1 MSRNAKRSVTSHSST
16 NHHHSAQ
23 ILTPVASAETSVE
36 PRKEPTSRRRRVEL
50 GVGAVILAG
59 VLYLPFSPLLSMADP
74 SQANTPAA
82 DAAASVSASLR
93 ASADSSPSQ
102 SVSSPATKLHRPV
115 VASPDYQPV
124 FEDVPEGSAYYDGV
138 RWAVRAKVMDPD
150 SEPLFGA
157 DAVVTRGEL
166 IRIFYRLAGSP
177 SVTRPEHSPYEDV
190 NESDP
195 NYDAYLWARDQQIT
209 SGWKDGK
216 FHPEAPLSNAST
228 VALLHRADGSS
239 KIQLTGTSPFSDVTS
254 LTPFYRQIVWA
265 SRRGVS
271 TVSEGEA
278 FAPTEHTSKARV
290 AMMLYL
296 YFRTL

>member
-1 MSRNAKRSVTSHSST
+1 MSRNAMRSATSNSSP
-16 NHHHSAQ
+16 NHHESAQ
-23 ILTPVASAETSVE
+23 VLSPVDSADASADQ
-36 PRKEPTSRRRRVEL
+36 RKKSTSRRRIEL

-59 VLYLPFSPLLSMADP
+59 VLYLPFSPLLSMADS

-82 DAAASVSASLR
+82 DATVPTSASLY
-93 ASADSSPSQ
+93 ASADGSPSLSLSSPD
-102 SVSSPATKLHRPV
+102 TKLHRPV
-115 VASPDYQPV
+115 IASPDYQPA

-138 RWAVRAKVMDPD
+138 RWAVRAQVMDPD
-150 SEPLFGA
+150 SETLFGA
-157 DAVVTRGEL
+157 DNTVTRGEL

-177 SVTRPEHSPYEDV
+177 SVTRPDHSPYEDV
-190 NESDP
+190 DESDP
-195 NYDAYLWARDQQIT
+195 NYDAYLWAREQQIT
-209 SGWKDGK
+209 SGWNDGK

-254 LTPFYRQIVWA
+254 STPFYRQIVWA

-271 TVSEGEA
+271 TVSEGDA

>member
-1 MSRNAKRSVTSHSST
+1 MSRNAKRSATSNSSP
-16 NHHHSAQ
+16 NHHESAQ
-23 ILTPVASAETSVE
+23 VLSPVDSADASAEQ
-36 PRKEPTSRRRRVEL
+36 RKKSTSRRRIEL

-82 DAAASVSASLR
+82 DATVPTSASLY
-93 ASADSSPSQ
+93 ASADGSPSLSLSSPD
-102 SVSSPATKLHRPV
+102 TKLHRPV
-115 VASPDYQPV
+115 IASPDYQPA

-138 RWAVRAKVMDPD
+138 RWAVRAQVMNPD
-150 SEPLFGA
+150 SEALFGA
-157 DAVVTRGEL
+157 DNTVTRGEL

-177 SVTRPEHSPYEDV
+177 SVTRPDHSPYEDV
-190 NESDP
+190 DESDP
-195 NYDAYLWARDQQIT
+195 NYDAYLWAREQQIT
-209 SGWKDGK
+209 SGWNDGK

-254 LTPFYRQIVWA
+254 STPFYRQIVWA

-271 TVSEGEA
+271 TVSEGDA

>member
-1 MSRNAKRSVTSHSST
+1 MSRNAKRSATSNSST
-16 NHHHSAQ
+16 NHHESAQ
-23 ILTPVASAETSVE
+23 VLSSVDSADASAEQ
-36 PRKEPTSRRRRVEL
+36 RKKSTSRRRIEL

-82 DAAASVSASLR
+82 DATVPTSASLH
-93 ASADSSPSQ
+93 ASADGSPSLSLSSPD
-102 SVSSPATKLHRPV
+102 TKLHRPV
-115 VASPDYQPV
+115 IASPDYQPA

-138 RWAVRAKVMDPD
+138 RWAVRAQVMNPD
-150 SEPLFGA
+150 SETLFGA
-157 DAVVTRGEL
+157 DNTVTRGEL

-177 SVTRPEHSPYEDV
+177 SVTRPDHSPYEDV
-190 NESDP
+190 DESDP
-195 NYDAYLWARDQQIT
+195 NYDAYLWAREQQIT
-209 SGWKDGK
+209 SGWNDGK

-254 LTPFYRQIVWA
+254 STPFYRQIVWA

-271 TVSEGEA
+271 TVSEGDA

>member
-1 MSRNAKRSVTSHSST
+1 MSRNAKRSATSNSST
-16 NHHHSAQ
+16 NHHESAQ
-23 ILTPVASAETSVE
+23 VLSSVDSADASAEQ
-36 PRKEPTSRRRRVEL
+36 RKKSTSRRRIEL

-59 VLYLPFSPLLSMADP
+59 VLYLPFSPLLSMTDP

-82 DAAASVSASLR
+82 DATVPTSASLY
-93 ASADSSPSQ
+93 ASADGSPSLSLSSPD
-102 SVSSPATKLHRPV
+102 TKLHRPV
-115 VASPDYQPV
+115 IASPDYQPA

-138 RWAVRAKVMDPD
+138 RWAVRAQVMDPD
-150 SEPLFGA
+150 SETLFGA
-157 DAVVTRGEL
+157 NNTVTRGEL

-177 SVTRPEHSPYEDV
+177 SVTRPDHSPYEDV
-190 NESDP
+190 DESDP
-195 NYDAYLWARDQQIT
+195 NYDAYLWAREQQIT
-209 SGWKDGK
+209 SGLNDGK

-254 LTPFYRQIVWA
+254 STPFYRQIVWA

-271 TVSEGEA
+271 TVSEGDA

>member
-1 MSRNAKRSVTSHSST
+1 MSRNAKRSATSNSST
-16 NHHHSAQ
+16 NHHESAQ
-23 ILTPVASAETSVE
+23 VLSSVDSADASAEQ
-36 PRKEPTSRRRRVEL
+36 RKKSTSRRRIEL

-59 VLYLPFSPLLSMADP
+59 VLYLPFSPLLSMTDP

-82 DAAASVSASLR
+82 DATVPASASLR
-93 ASADSSPSQ
+93 ASADGSASLSLSSPD
-102 SVSSPATKLHRPV
+102 TKLHRPV
-115 VASPDYQPV
+115 IASPDYQPA

-138 RWAVRAKVMDPD
+138 RWAVRAQVMDPD
-150 SEPLFGA
+150 SETLFGA
-157 DAVVTRGEL
+157 DNTVTRGEL

-177 SVTRPEHSPYEDV
+177 SVTRPDRSPYEDV
-190 NESDP
+190 DESDP
-195 NYDAYLWARDQQIT
+195 NYDAYLWAREQQIT
-209 SGWKDGK
+209 SGWNDGK

-239 KIQLTGTSPFSDVTS
+239 KIQLTGTSPFSDVNS
-254 LTPFYRQIVWA
+254 STPFYRQIVWA

-271 TVSEGEA
+271 TVSEGDA

>member
-1 MSRNAKRSVTSHSST
+1 MSRNAKRSATSNSSP
-16 NHHHSAQ
+16 NHHESAQ
-23 ILTPVASAETSVE
+23 VLSSVDSADASAEQ
-36 PRKEPTSRRRRVEL
+36 RKKSTSRRRIEL

-82 DAAASVSASLR
+82 DATVPTSASLH
-93 ASADSSPSQ
+93 ASADGSPSLSLSSPD
-102 SVSSPATKLHRPV
+102 TKLHRPV
-115 VASPDYQPV
+115 IASPDYQPA

-138 RWAVRAKVMDPD
+138 RWAVRAQVMDPD
-150 SEPLFGA
+150 SEALFGA
-157 DAVVTRGEL
+157 DNTVTRGEL
-166 IRIFYRLAGSP
+166 IRIFYRLAGLP
-177 SVTRPEHSPYEDV
+177 SVTRPDHSPYEDV
-190 NESDP
+190 DESDP
-195 NYDAYLWARDQQIT
+195 NYDAYLWAREQQIT
-209 SGWKDGK
+209 SGWNDGK

-254 LTPFYRQIVWA
+254 STPFYRQIVWA

-271 TVSEGEA
+271 TVSEGDA

>member
-1 MSRNAKRSVTSHSST
+1 MSRNAKRSATSNSSP
-16 NHHHSAQ
+16 NHHESAQ
-23 ILTPVASAETSVE
+23 VLSPVDSADAFAEQ
-36 PRKEPTSRRRRVEL
+36 RKKSTSRRRIEL
-50 GVGAVILAG
+50 GVGAVILAS
-59 VLYLPFSPLLSMADP
+59 VLYLPFSPLLSMADS

-82 DAAASVSASLR
+82 DATVPTSASLH
-93 ASADSSPSQ
+93 ASADGSPSLSLSSPD
-102 SVSSPATKLHRPV
+102 TKLHRPV
-115 VASPDYQPV
+115 IASPDYQPA

-138 RWAVRAKVMDPD
+138 RWAVRAQVMDPD
-150 SEPLFGA
+150 SETLFGA
-157 DAVVTRGEL
+157 DNTVTRGEL

-177 SVTRPEHSPYEDV
+177 SVTRPDHSPYEDAD
-190 NESDP
+190 ESDP

-209 SGWKDGK
+209 SGWNDGK

-254 LTPFYRQIVWA
+254 STPFYRQIVWA

-271 TVSEGEA
+271 TVSEGDA

>member
-1 MSRNAKRSVTSHSST
+1 MSRNAKRSATSNSSP
-16 NHHHSAQ
+16 NHHESAQ
-23 ILTPVASAETSVE
+23 VLSSVDSADASAEQ
-36 PRKEPTSRRRRVEL
+36 RKKSTSRRRIEL

-59 VLYLPFSPLLSMADP
+59 VLYLPFSPFLSMADS

-82 DAAASVSASLR
+82 DATVPTSASLY
-93 ASADSSPSQ
+93 ASADGSPSLSLSSPD
-102 SVSSPATKLHRPV
+102 TKLHRPV
-115 VASPDYQPV
+115 IASPDYQPA

-138 RWAVRAKVMDPD
+138 RWAVRAQVMNPD
-150 SEPLFGA
+150 SETLFGA
-157 DAVVTRGEL
+157 DNTVTRGEL

-177 SVTRPEHSPYEDV
+177 PVTRPDHSPYEDV
-190 NESDP
+190 DESDP
-195 NYDAYLWARDQQIT
+195 NYDAYLWAREQQIT
-209 SGWKDGK
+209 SGWNDGK

-239 KIQLTGTSPFSDVTS
+239 KIQLTGTSPFSDVNS
-254 LTPFYRQIVWA
+254 STPFYRQIVWA

-271 TVSEGEA
+271 TVSEGDA

>member
-1 MSRNAKRSVTSHSST
+1 MSRNAKRSATSNSSP
-16 NHHHSAQ
+16 NHHESAQ
-23 ILTPVASAETSVE
+23 VLSPVDSTDASAEQ
-36 PRKEPTSRRRRVEL
+36 RKKSTSRRRIEL

-82 DAAASVSASLR
+82 DATVPTSASLY
-93 ASADSSPSQ
+93 ASADGSPSLSLSSPD
-102 SVSSPATKLHRPV
+102 TKLHRPV
-115 VASPDYQPV
+115 IASPDYQPA

-138 RWAVRAKVMDPD
+138 RWAVRAQVMNPD
-150 SEPLFGA
+150 SETLFGA
-157 DAVVTRGEL
+157 DNTVTRGEL

-177 SVTRPEHSPYEDV
+177 SVTRPDHSPYEDV
-190 NESDP
+190 DESDP
-195 NYDAYLWARDQQIT
+195 NYDAYLWAREQQIT
-209 SGWKDGK
+209 SGWNDGK

-254 LTPFYRQIVWA
+254 STPFYRQIVWA

-271 TVSEGEA
+271 TVSEGDA

>member
-1 MSRNAKRSVTSHSST
+1 MSRNAKRSATSNSSP
-16 NHHHSAQ
+16 NHHESAQ
-23 ILTPVASAETSVE
+23 VLSPVDSADTSAEQ
-36 PRKEPTSRRRRVEL
+36 RKKSTSRRRIEL

-59 VLYLPFSPLLSMADP
+59 VLYLPFSPLLSMADS

-82 DAAASVSASLR
+82 DATVPTSASLY
-93 ASADSSPSQ
+93 ASADGSPLLSLSSPD
-102 SVSSPATKLHRPV
+102 TKLHRPV
-115 VASPDYQPV
+115 IASPDYQPA

-138 RWAVRAKVMDPD
+138 RWAVRAQVMDPD
-150 SEPLFGA
+150 SETLFGA
-157 DAVVTRGEL
+157 DNTVTRGEL

-177 SVTRPEHSPYEDV
+177 SVTRPDHSPYEDV
-190 NESDP
+190 DESDP
-195 NYDAYLWARDQQIT
+195 NYDAYLWAREQQIT
-209 SGWKDGK
+209 SGWNDGK

-239 KIQLTGTSPFSDVTS
+239 KIQLTGISPFSDVTS
-254 LTPFYRQIVWA
+254 STPFYRQIVWA

-271 TVSEGEA
+271 TVSEGDA

>member
-1 MSRNAKRSVTSHSST
+1 MSRNAKRSATSNSSP
-16 NHHHSAQ
+16 NHHESAQ
-23 ILTPVASAETSVE
+23 VLSPADSADASAEQ
-36 PRKEPTSRRRRVEL
+36 RKKSTSRRRIEL

-59 VLYLPFSPLLSMADP
+59 VLYLPFSPLLSMADS

-82 DAAASVSASLR
+82 DATVTTSASLY
-93 ASADSSPSQ
+93 ASADGSPSLSLSSPD
-102 SVSSPATKLHRPV
+102 TKLHRPV
-115 VASPDYQPV
+115 IASPDYQPA
-124 FEDVPEGSAYYDGV
+124 FEDVPEGYAYYDGV
-138 RWAVRAKVMDPD
+138 RWAVRAQVMDPD
-150 SEPLFGA
+150 SETLFGA
-157 DAVVTRGEL
+157 DNTVTRGEL

-177 SVTRPEHSPYEDV
+177 SVTRPDHSPYEDV
-190 NESDP
+190 DESDP
-195 NYDAYLWARDQQIT
+195 NYDAYLWAREQQIT
-209 SGWKDGK
+209 SGWNDGK

-254 LTPFYRQIVWA
+254 STPFYRQIVWA

-271 TVSEGEA
+271 TVSEGYA

>member
-1 MSRNAKRSVTSHSST
+1 MSRNAKRSATSNSSP
-16 NHHHSAQ
+16 NHHESAQ
-23 ILTPVASAETSVE
+23 VLSPVDSADASAEQ
-36 PRKEPTSRRRRVEL
+36 RKKSTSRRRIEL

-82 DAAASVSASLR
+82 DATVPTSASLH
-93 ASADSSPSQ
+93 ASADGSPSLSLSSPD
-102 SVSSPATKLHRPV
+102 TKLHRPAI
-115 VASPDYQPV
+115 ASPDYQPA

-138 RWAVRAKVMDPD
+138 RWAVRAQVMDPD
-150 SEPLFGA
+150 SETLFGA
-157 DAVVTRGEL
+157 DNTVTRGEL

-177 SVTRPEHSPYEDV
+177 SVTRPDRSPYEDV
-190 NESDP
+190 DESDP
-195 NYDAYLWARDQQIT
+195 NYDAYLWAREQQIT
-209 SGWKDGK
+209 SGWNDGK

-254 LTPFYRQIVWA
+254 STPFYRQIVWA

-271 TVSEGEA
+271 TVSEGDA

>member
-1 MSRNAKRSVTSHSST
+1 MSRNAKRSATSNSST
-16 NHHHSAQ
+16 NHHESAQ
-23 ILTPVASAETSVE
+23 VLSSVDSADASAEQ
-36 PRKEPTSRRRRVEL
+36 RKKSTSRRRIEL
-50 GVGAVILAG
+50 GVSAVILAG
-59 VLYLPFSPLLSMADP
+59 VLYLPFSPLLSMTDP

-82 DAAASVSASLR
+82 DATVPTSASLY
-93 ASADSSPSQ
+93 ASADGSPSLSLSSPD
-102 SVSSPATKLHRPV
+102 TKLHRPV
-115 VASPDYQPV
+115 IASPDYQPA

-138 RWAVRAKVMDPD
+138 RWAVRAQVMDPD
-150 SEPLFGA
+150 SETLFGA
-157 DAVVTRGEL
+157 NNTVTRGEL

-177 SVTRPEHSPYEDV
+177 SVTRPDHSPYEDV
-190 NESDP
+190 DESDP
-195 NYDAYLWARDQQIT
+195 NYDAYLWAREQQIT
-209 SGWKDGK
+209 SGWNDGK

-254 LTPFYRQIVWA
+254 STPFYRQIVWA

-271 TVSEGEA
+271 TVSEGDA

-290 AMMLYL
+290 AMILYL

>member
-1 MSRNAKRSVTSHSST
+1 MSRNAKRSATSNSSP
-16 NHHHSAQ
+16 NHHESAQ
-23 ILTPVASAETSVE
+23 VLSSVDSADASAEQ
-36 PRKEPTSRRRRVEL
+36 RKKSTSRRRIEL

-82 DAAASVSASLR
+82 DATVPTSASLH
-93 ASADSSPSQ
+93 ASADGSPSLSLSSPD
-102 SVSSPATKLHRPV
+102 TKLHRPV
-115 VASPDYQPV
+115 IASPDYQPA

-138 RWAVRAKVMDPD
+138 RWAVRAQVMDPD
-150 SEPLFGA
+150 SETLFGA
-157 DAVVTRGEL
+157 DNTVTRGEL

-177 SVTRPEHSPYEDV
+177 SVTRPDHSPYEDV
-190 NESDP
+190 DESDP
-195 NYDAYLWARDQQIT
+195 NYDAYLWAREQQIT
-209 SGWKDGK
+209 SGWNDGK

-239 KIQLTGTSPFSDVTS
+239 KIQLTGTSPFSDVNS
-254 LTPFYRQIVWA
+254 STPFYRQIVWA

-271 TVSEGEA
+271 TVSEGDA

>member
-1 MSRNAKRSVTSHSST
+1 MSRNAKRSATSNSSP
-16 NHHHSAQ
+16 NHHESAQ
-23 ILTPVASAETSVE
+23 VLSPVDSADASAEQ
-36 PRKEPTSRRRRVEL
+36 RKKSTSRRRIEL
-50 GVGAVILAG
+50 GVGAVILVG

-82 DAAASVSASLR
+82 DATVPTSASLY
-93 ASADSSPSQ
+93 ASADGSPSLSLSSPD
-102 SVSSPATKLHRPV
+102 TKLHRPV
-115 VASPDYQPV
+115 IASPDYQPA

-138 RWAVRAKVMDPD
+138 RWAVRAQVMDPD
-150 SEPLFGA
+150 SETLFGA
-157 DAVVTRGEL
+157 DNTVTRGEL

-177 SVTRPEHSPYEDV
+177 SVTRPDHSPYEDV
-190 NESDP
+190 DESDP
-195 NYDAYLWARDQQIT
+195 NYDAYLWARKQQIT
-209 SGWKDGK
+209 SGWNDGK

-254 LTPFYRQIVWA
+254 STPFYRQIVWA

-271 TVSEGEA
+271 TVSEGDA

>member
-1 MSRNAKRSVTSHSST
+1 MSRNAKRSATSNSSP
-16 NHHHSAQ
+16 NHHESAQ
-23 ILTPVASAETSVE
+23 VLSPVDSADASAEQ
-36 PRKEPTSRRRRVEL
+36 RKKSTSRRRIEL

-59 VLYLPFSPLLSMADP
+59 VLYLPFSPLLSMADS

-82 DAAASVSASLR
+82 DATVPTSASLYV
-93 ASADSSPSQ
+93 SADGSPSLSLSSPD
-102 SVSSPATKLHRPV
+102 TKLHRPV
-115 VASPDYQPV
+115 IASPDYQPA

-138 RWAVRAKVMDPD
+138 RWAVRAQVMDPD
-150 SEPLFGA
+150 SETLFGA
-157 DAVVTRGEL
+157 NNTVTRGEL

-177 SVTRPEHSPYEDV
+177 SVTRPDHSPYEDV
-190 NESDP
+190 DESDP
-195 NYDAYLWARDQQIT
+195 NYDAYLWAREQQIT
-209 SGWKDGK
+209 SGWNDGK

-254 LTPFYRQIVWA
+254 STPFYRQIVWA

-271 TVSEGEA
+271 TVSEGDA

>member
-1 MSRNAKRSVTSHSST
+1 MSRNAKRSATSNSSP
-16 NHHHSAQ
+16 NHHESAQ
-23 ILTPVASAETSVE
+23 VLSPVDSADASAEQ
-36 PRKEPTSRRRRVEL
+36 RKKSTSRRRIEL
-50 GVGAVILAG
+50 GVGSVILAG

-74 SQANTPAA
+74 SRANTPTA
-82 DAAASVSASLR
+82 DAPASASTSLH
-93 ASADSSPSQ
+93 ASADGSPSLSLSSPD
-102 SVSSPATKLHRPV
+102 TKLHRPV
-115 VASPDYQPV
+115 IASPDYQPA

-138 RWAVRAKVMDPD
+138 RWAVRAQVMDPD
-150 SEPLFGA
+150 SETLFGA
-157 DAVVTRGEL
+157 DNTVTRGEL

-177 SVTRPEHSPYEDV
+177 SVTRPDHSPYEDV
-190 NESDP
+190 DESDP

-209 SGWKDGK
+209 SGWNDGK
-216 FHPEAPLSNAST
+216 FHPEASLSNAST

-254 LTPFYRQIVWA
+254 STPFYRQIVWA

-271 TVSEGEA
+271 TVSEGDA

>member
-1 MSRNAKRSVTSHSST
+1 MSRNAKRSATSNSST
-16 NHHHSAQ
+16 NHHESAQ
-23 ILTPVASAETSVE
+23 VLSSVDSADASAEQ
-36 PRKEPTSRRRRVEL
+36 RKKSTSRRRIEL

-82 DAAASVSASLR
+82 DATVPTSASLY
-93 ASADSSPSQ
+93 ASADGSPSLSLSSPD
-102 SVSSPATKLHRPV
+102 TKLHRPV
-115 VASPDYQPV
+115 IASPDYQPA

-138 RWAVRAKVMDPD
+138 RWAVRAQVMDPD
-150 SEPLFGA
+150 SETLFGA
-157 DAVVTRGEL
+157 NNTVTRGEL

-177 SVTRPEHSPYEDV
+177 SVTRPDHSPYEDV
-190 NESDP
+190 DESDP
-195 NYDAYLWARDQQIT
+195 NYDAYLWAREQQIT
-209 SGWKDGK
+209 SGWNDGK

-254 LTPFYRQIVWA
+254 STPFYRQIVWA

-271 TVSEGEA
+271 TVSEGDA

>member
-1 MSRNAKRSVTSHSST
+1 MSRNAKRSATSNSSP
-16 NHHHSAQ
+16 NHHESAQ
-23 ILTPVASAETSVE
+23 VLSPADSADASAEQ
-36 PRKEPTSRRRRVEL
+36 RKKSTSRRRIEL

-59 VLYLPFSPLLSMADP
+59 VLYLPFSPLLSMTDP

-82 DAAASVSASLR
+82 DATVPTSASLY
-93 ASADSSPSQ
+93 ASADGSPSL
-102 SVSSPATKLHRPV
+102 SLASPDTKLHRPV
-115 VASPDYQPV
+115 IASPDYQPA

-138 RWAVRAKVMDPD
+138 RWAVRAQVMDPD
-150 SEPLFGA
+150 SETLFGA
-157 DAVVTRGEL
+157 DNTVTRGEL

-177 SVTRPEHSPYEDV
+177 SVTRPDHSPYEDV
-190 NESDP
+190 DESDP
-195 NYDAYLWARDQQIT
+195 NYDAYLWAREQQIT
-209 SGWKDGK
+209 SGWNDGK

-254 LTPFYRQIVWA
+254 STPFYRQIVWA

-271 TVSEGEA
+271 TVSEGDA

>member
-1 MSRNAKRSVTSHSST
+1 MSRNAKRSATSNSSP
-16 NHHHSAQ
+16 NHHESAQ
-23 ILTPVASAETSVE
+23 VLSSVDSADASAEQ
-36 PRKEPTSRRRRVEL
+36 RKKSTSRRRIEL

-59 VLYLPFSPLLSMADP
+59 VLYLPFSPFLSMADS

-82 DAAASVSASLR
+82 DATVPTSASLY
-93 ASADSSPSQ
+93 ASADGSPSLSLSSPD
-102 SVSSPATKLHRPV
+102 TKLHRPV
-115 VASPDYQPV
+115 IASPDYQPA

-138 RWAVRAKVMDPD
+138 RWAVRAQVMNPD
-150 SEPLFGA
+150 SETLFGA
-157 DAVVTRGEL
+157 DNTVTRGEL

-177 SVTRPEHSPYEDV
+177 PVTRPDHSPYEDV
-190 NESDP
+190 DESDP
-195 NYDAYLWARDQQIT
+195 NYDAYLWAREQQIT
-209 SGWKDGK
+209 SGWNDGK

-254 LTPFYRQIVWA
+254 STPFYRQIVWA

-271 TVSEGEA
+271 TVSEGDA

>member
-1 MSRNAKRSVTSHSST
+1 M
-16 NHHHSAQ
+16 
-23 ILTPVASAETSVE
+23 
-36 PRKEPTSRRRRVEL
+36 
-50 GVGAVILAG
+50 GAVILAG
-59 VLYLPFSPLLSMADP
+59 VLYLPFSPLLSMTDP

-82 DAAASVSASLR
+82 DATVPTSASLY
-93 ASADSSPSQ
+93 ASADGSPSLSLSSPD
-102 SVSSPATKLHRPV
+102 TKLHRPV
-115 VASPDYQPV
+115 IASPDYQPA

-138 RWAVRAKVMDPD
+138 RWAVRAQVMDPD
-150 SEPLFGA
+150 SETLFGA
-157 DAVVTRGEL
+157 NNTVTRGEL

-177 SVTRPEHSPYEDV
+177 SVTRPDHSPYEDV
-190 NESDP
+190 DESDP
-195 NYDAYLWARDQQIT
+195 NYDAYLWAREQQIT
-209 SGWKDGK
+209 SGWNDGK

-254 LTPFYRQIVWA
+254 STPFYRQIVWA

-271 TVSEGEA
+271 TVSEGDA

>member
-1 MSRNAKRSVTSHSST
+1 MSRNAKRSATSNSSP
-16 NHHHSAQ
+16 NHHESAQ
-23 ILTPVASAETSVE
+23 VLSPVDSADTSAEQ
-36 PRKEPTSRRRRVEL
+36 RKKSTSRRRIEL

-59 VLYLPFSPLLSMADP
+59 VLYLPFSPLLSMADS

-82 DAAASVSASLR
+82 DATVPTSASLY
-93 ASADSSPSQ
+93 ASADGSPLLSLSSPD
-102 SVSSPATKLHRPV
+102 TKLHRPV
-115 VASPDYQPV
+115 IASPDYQPA

-138 RWAVRAKVMDPD
+138 RWAVRAQVMDPD
-150 SEPLFGA
+150 SETLFGA
-157 DAVVTRGEL
+157 DNTVTRGEL

-177 SVTRPEHSPYEDV
+177 SVTRPDHSPYEDV
-190 NESDP
+190 DESDP

-209 SGWKDGK
+209 SGWNDGK

-239 KIQLTGTSPFSDVTS
+239 KIQLTGISPFSDVTS
-254 LTPFYRQIVWA
+254 STPFYRQIVWA

-271 TVSEGEA
+271 TVSEGDA

>member
-1 MSRNAKRSVTSHSST
+1 MSRNAKRSATSNSSP
-16 NHHHSAQ
+16 NHHESAQ
-23 ILTPVASAETSVE
+23 VLSPVDSTDASAEQ
-36 PRKEPTSRRRRVEL
+36 RKKSTSRRRIEL

-59 VLYLPFSPLLSMADP
+59 VLYLPFSPLLSMADS

-82 DAAASVSASLR
+82 DATVPTSASLY
-93 ASADSSPSQ
+93 ASADGSPSLSLSSPD
-102 SVSSPATKLHRPV
+102 TKLHRPV
-115 VASPDYQPV
+115 IASPDYQPV

-138 RWAVRAKVMDPD
+138 RWAVRAQVMDPD
-150 SEPLFGA
+150 SETLFGA
-157 DAVVTRGEL
+157 DNTVTRGEL

-177 SVTRPEHSPYEDV
+177 SVTRPDHSPYEDV
-190 NESDP
+190 DESDP

-209 SGWKDGK
+209 SGWNDGK

-239 KIQLTGTSPFSDVTS
+239 KIQLTGISPFSDVTS
-254 LTPFYRQIVWA
+254 STPFYRQIVWA
-265 SRRGVS
+265 SRRGAS
-271 TVSEGEA
+271 TVSEGDA

>member
-1 MSRNAKRSVTSHSST
+1 MSRNAMRSATSNSSP
-16 NHHHSAQ
+16 NHHESAQ
-23 ILTPVASAETSVE
+23 VLSPVDSADASAEQ
-36 PRKEPTSRRRRVEL
+36 RKKSTSRRRIEL

-82 DAAASVSASLR
+82 DATVPTSASLH
-93 ASADSSPSQ
+93 ASADGSPSLSLSSPD
-102 SVSSPATKLHRPV
+102 TKLHRPV
-115 VASPDYQPV
+115 IASPDYQPA

-138 RWAVRAKVMDPD
+138 RWAVRAQVMNPD
-150 SEPLFGA
+150 SETLFGA
-157 DAVVTRGEL
+157 DNTVTRGEL

-177 SVTRPEHSPYEDV
+177 SVTRPDHSPYEDV
-190 NESDP
+190 DKSDP
-195 NYDAYLWARDQQIT
+195 NYDAYLWAREQQIT
-209 SGWKDGK
+209 SGWNDGK

-254 LTPFYRQIVWA
+254 STPFYRQIVWA

-271 TVSEGEA
+271 TVSEGDA

>member
-1 MSRNAKRSVTSHSST
+1 MSRNAKRSATSNSSP
-16 NHHHSAQ
+16 NHHESAQ
-23 ILTPVASAETSVE
+23 VLSPVDSTDASAEQ
-36 PRKEPTSRRRRVEL
+36 RKKSTSRRRIEL

-82 DAAASVSASLR
+82 DATVPTSASLH
-93 ASADSSPSQ
+93 ASADGSPSLSLSSPD
-102 SVSSPATKLHRPV
+102 TKLHRPV
-115 VASPDYQPV
+115 IASPDYQPA

-138 RWAVRAKVMDPD
+138 RWAVRAQVMNPD
-150 SEPLFGA
+150 SETLFGA
-157 DAVVTRGEL
+157 DNTVTRGEL

-177 SVTRPEHSPYEDV
+177 SVTRPDHSPYKDV
-190 NESDP
+190 DESDP

-209 SGWKDGK
+209 SGWNDGK

-254 LTPFYRQIVWA
+254 STPFYRQIVWA

-271 TVSEGEA
+271 TVSEGDA

>member
-1 MSRNAKRSVTSHSST
+1 MSRNAKRSATSNSST
-16 NHHHSAQ
+16 NHHESAQ
-23 ILTPVASAETSVE
+23 VLSPVDSADTSAEQ
-36 PRKEPTSRRRRVEL
+36 RKKSTSRRRIEL

-82 DAAASVSASLR
+82 DATVPTSASLH
-93 ASADSSPSQ
+93 ASADGSPSLSLSSPD
-102 SVSSPATKLHRPV
+102 TKLHRPV
-115 VASPDYQPV
+115 IASPDYQPA

-138 RWAVRAKVMDPD
+138 RWAVRAQVMDPD
-150 SEPLFGA
+150 SETLFGA
-157 DAVVTRGEL
+157 DNTVTRGEL

-177 SVTRPEHSPYEDV
+177 SVTRPDHSPYKDV
-190 NESDP
+190 DESDP
-195 NYDAYLWARDQQIT
+195 HYDAYLWARDQQIT
-209 SGWKDGK
+209 SGWNDGK

-239 KIQLTGTSPFSDVTS
+239 KSQLTGTSPFNDVTS
-254 LTPFYRQIVWA
+254 STPFYRQIVWA

-271 TVSEGEA
+271 TVSEGDA

>member
-1 MSRNAKRSVTSHSST
+1 MSRNAKRSATSNSST
-16 NHHHSAQ
+16 NHHESAQ
-23 ILTPVASAETSVE
+23 VLSSVDSADASAEQ
-36 PRKEPTSRRRRVEL
+36 RKKSTSRRRIEL

-59 VLYLPFSPLLSMADP
+59 VLYLPFSPLLSMTDP

-82 DAAASVSASLR
+82 DATVPTSASLY
-93 ASADSSPSQ
+93 ASADGSPSLSLSSPD
-102 SVSSPATKLHRPV
+102 TKLHRPV
-115 VASPDYQPV
+115 IASPDYQPA

-138 RWAVRAKVMDPD
+138 RWAVRAQVMDPD
-150 SEPLFGA
+150 SETLFGA
-157 DAVVTRGEL
+157 DNTVTRGEL

-177 SVTRPEHSPYEDV
+177 SVTRPDHSPYEDV
-190 NESDP
+190 DESDP

-209 SGWKDGK
+209 SGWNDGK

-254 LTPFYRQIVWA
+254 STPFYRQIVWA

-271 TVSEGEA
+271 TVSEGDA

>member
-1 MSRNAKRSVTSHSST
+1 MSRNAKRSATSNSST
-16 NHHHSAQ
+16 NHHESAQ
-23 ILTPVASAETSVE
+23 VLSSVDSADASAEQ
-36 PRKEPTSRRRRVEL
+36 RKKSTSRRRIEL

-59 VLYLPFSPLLSMADP
+59 VLYLPFSPLLSMTDP

-82 DAAASVSASLR
+82 DATVPTSASLY
-93 ASADSSPSQ
+93 ASADGSPSLSLSSPD
-102 SVSSPATKLHRPV
+102 AKLHRPV
-115 VASPDYQPV
+115 IASPDYQPA

-138 RWAVRAKVMDPD
+138 RWAVRAQVMDPD
-150 SEPLFGA
+150 SETLFGA
-157 DAVVTRGEL
+157 NNTVTRGEL

-177 SVTRPEHSPYEDV
+177 SVTRPDHSPYEDV
-190 NESDP
+190 DESDP
-195 NYDAYLWARDQQIT
+195 NYDAYLWAREQQIT
-209 SGWKDGK
+209 SGWNDGK

-254 LTPFYRQIVWA
+254 STPFYRQIVWA

-271 TVSEGEA
+271 TVSEGDA

>member
-1 MSRNAKRSVTSHSST
+1 MSRNAKRSATSNSSP
-16 NHHHSAQ
+16 NHHESAQ
-23 ILTPVASAETSVE
+23 VLSPVDSADASAEQ
-36 PRKEPTSRRRRVEL
+36 RKKSTSRRRIEL

-82 DAAASVSASLR
+82 DATVPTSASLH
-93 ASADSSPSQ
+93 ASADGSPSLSLSSPD
-102 SVSSPATKLHRPV
+102 TKLHRPV
-115 VASPDYQPV
+115 IASPDYQPA

-138 RWAVRAKVMDPD
+138 RWAVRAQVMDPD
-150 SEPLFGA
+150 SETLFGA
-157 DAVVTRGEL
+157 DNTVTRGEL

-177 SVTRPEHSPYEDV
+177 SVTRPDHSPYEDV
-190 NESDP
+190 DESDP

-209 SGWKDGK
+209 SGWNDGK

-254 LTPFYRQIVWA
+254 STPFYRQIVWA

-271 TVSEGEA
+271 TVSEGDA

>member
-1 MSRNAKRSVTSHSST
+1 MSRNAKRSATSNSSP
-16 NHHHSAQ
+16 NHHESAQ
-23 ILTPVASAETSVE
+23 VLSSVDSADASAEQ
-36 PRKEPTSRRRRVEL
+36 RKKSTSRRRIEL

-59 VLYLPFSPLLSMADP
+59 VLYLPFSPLLSMADS

-82 DAAASVSASLR
+82 DATVPTSASLH
-93 ASADSSPSQ
+93 ASADGSPSLSLSSPD
-102 SVSSPATKLHRPV
+102 TKLHRPV
-115 VASPDYQPV
+115 IASPDYQPA

-138 RWAVRAKVMDPD
+138 RWAVRAQVMDPD
-150 SEPLFGA
+150 SETLFGA
-157 DAVVTRGEL
+157 DNTVTRGEL

-177 SVTRPEHSPYEDV
+177 SVTRPDRSPYEDV
-190 NESDP
+190 DESDP
-195 NYDAYLWARDQQIT
+195 NYDAYLWAREQQIT
-209 SGWKDGK
+209 SGWNDGK

-239 KIQLTGTSPFSDVTS
+239 KIQLTGTSPFSDVNS
-254 LTPFYRQIVWA
+254 STPFYRQIVWA

-271 TVSEGEA
+271 TVSEGDA

>member
-1 MSRNAKRSVTSHSST
+1 MSRKAKRSATSNSSP
-16 NHHHSAQ
+16 NHHESAQ
-23 ILTPVASAETSVE
+23 VLSPVDSADASAEQ
-36 PRKEPTSRRRRVEL
+36 RKKSTSRRRIEL

-59 VLYLPFSPLLSMADP
+59 VLYLPFSPFLSMADS

-82 DAAASVSASLR
+82 DATVPTSASLY
-93 ASADSSPSQ
+93 ASADGSPSLSLSSPD
-102 SVSSPATKLHRPV
+102 TKLHRPV
-115 VASPDYQPV
+115 IASPDYQPA

-138 RWAVRAKVMDPD
+138 RWAVRAQVMDPD
-150 SEPLFGA
+150 SETLFGA
-157 DAVVTRGEL
+157 DNTVTRDEL

-177 SVTRPEHSPYEDV
+177 SVTRPDHSPYEDV
-190 NESDP
+190 DESDP
-195 NYDAYLWARDQQIT
+195 NYDAYLWAREQQIT
-209 SGWKDGK
+209 SGWNDGK

-254 LTPFYRQIVWA
+254 STPFYRQIVWA

-271 TVSEGEA
+271 TVSEGDA

>member
-1 MSRNAKRSVTSHSST
+1 MSRNAKRSATSNSSP
-16 NHHHSAQ
+16 NHHESAQ
-23 ILTPVASAETSVE
+23 VLSPVDSTDASAEQ
-36 PRKEPTSRRRRVEL
+36 RKKSTSRRRIEL

-59 VLYLPFSPLLSMADP
+59 VLYLPFSPLLSMADS

-82 DAAASVSASLR
+82 DATVPTSASLY
-93 ASADSSPSQ
+93 ASADGSPSLSLSSPD
-102 SVSSPATKLHRPV
+102 TKLHRPV
-115 VASPDYQPV
+115 IASPDYQPV

-138 RWAVRAKVMDPD
+138 RWAVRAQVMNPD
-150 SEPLFGA
+150 SETLFGA
-157 DAVVTRGEL
+157 DNTVTRGEL

-177 SVTRPEHSPYEDV
+177 SVTRPDHSPYEDV
-190 NESDP
+190 DESDP

-209 SGWKDGK
+209 SGWNDGK

-239 KIQLTGTSPFSDVTS
+239 KIQLTGISPFSDVTS
-254 LTPFYRQIVWA
+254 STPFYRQIVWA

-271 TVSEGEA
+271 TVSEGDA
-278 FAPTEHTSKARV
+278 FASTEHTSKARV

>member
-1 MSRNAKRSVTSHSST
+1 MSRNAKRSATSNSST
-16 NHHHSAQ
+16 NHHESAQ
-23 ILTPVASAETSVE
+23 VLSPVDSADASAEQ
-36 PRKEPTSRRRRVEL
+36 RKKSTSRRRIEL

-74 SQANTPAA
+74 SQANTPAT
-82 DAAASVSASLR
+82 DATVPTSASLHV
-93 ASADSSPSQ
+93 SADGSPSLSLSSPD
-102 SVSSPATKLHRPV
+102 TKLHRPV
-115 VASPDYQPV
+115 IASPDYQPA

-138 RWAVRAKVMDPD
+138 RWAVRAQVMNPD
-150 SEPLFGA
+150 SETLFGA
-157 DAVVTRGEL
+157 DNTVTRGEL

-177 SVTRPEHSPYEDV
+177 SVTRPDHSPYKDV
-190 NESDP
+190 DESDP

-209 SGWKDGK
+209 SGWNDGK

-254 LTPFYRQIVWA
+254 STPFYRQIVWA

-271 TVSEGEA
+271 TVSEGDA

>member
-1 MSRNAKRSVTSHSST
+1 MSRNAKRSATSNSST
-16 NHHHSAQ
+16 NHHESAQ
-23 ILTPVASAETSVE
+23 IISPVDSADASAEQ
-36 PRKEPTSRRRRVEL
+36 RKKSTSRRRIEM

-82 DAAASVSASLR
+82 DAPVSTSTSLH
-93 ASADSSPSQ
+93 ASADGSPSLSLSSPD
-102 SVSSPATKLHRPV
+102 TKLHRPV
-115 VASPDYQPV
+115 IASPDYQPA

-138 RWAVRAKVMDPD
+138 RWAVRAQVMDPD
-150 SEPLFGA
+150 SETLFGA
-157 DAVVTRGEL
+157 DNTVTRGEL

-177 SVTRPEHSPYEDV
+177 SVTRPDHSPYEDV
-190 NESDP
+190 DESDP

-209 SGWKDGK
+209 SGWNDGK

-254 LTPFYRQIVWA
+254 STPFYRQIVWA

-271 TVSEGEA
+271 TVSEGDA

>member
-1 MSRNAKRSVTSHSST
+1 MSRNAKRSATSNSSP
-16 NHHHSAQ
+16 NHHESAQ
-23 ILTPVASAETSVE
+23 VLSSVDSADASAEQ
-36 PRKEPTSRRRRVEL
+36 RKKSTSRRRIEL

-59 VLYLPFSPLLSMADP
+59 VLYLPFSPFLSMADS

-82 DAAASVSASLR
+82 DATVPTSASLY
-93 ASADSSPSQ
+93 ASADGSPSLSLSSPD
-102 SVSSPATKLHRPV
+102 TKLHRPV
-115 VASPDYQPV
+115 IASPDYQPA

-138 RWAVRAKVMDPD
+138 RWAVRAQVMNPD
-150 SEPLFGA
+150 SEALFGA
-157 DAVVTRGEL
+157 DNTVTRGEL

-177 SVTRPEHSPYEDV
+177 SVTRPDHSPYEDV
-190 NESDP
+190 DESDP
-195 NYDAYLWARDQQIT
+195 NYDAYLWAREQQIT
-209 SGWKDGK
+209 SGWNDGK

-254 LTPFYRQIVWA
+254 STPFYRQIVWA

-271 TVSEGEA
+271 TVSEGDA

>member
-1 MSRNAKRSVTSHSST
+1 MSRNAKRSATSNSSP
-16 NHHHSAQ
+16 NHHESAQ
-23 ILTPVASAETSVE
+23 VLSPVDSTDASAEQ
-36 PRKEPTSRRRRVEL
+36 RKKSTSRRRIEL

-82 DAAASVSASLR
+82 DATVPTSASLY
-93 ASADSSPSQ
+93 ASADGSPSLSLSSPD
-102 SVSSPATKLHRPV
+102 TKLHRPV
-115 VASPDYQPV
+115 IASPDYQPA

-138 RWAVRAKVMDPD
+138 RWAVRAQVMDPD
-150 SEPLFGA
+150 SETLFGA
-157 DAVVTRGEL
+157 DNTVTRDEL

-177 SVTRPEHSPYEDV
+177 SVTRPDHSPYEDV
-190 NESDP
+190 DESDP
-195 NYDAYLWARDQQIT
+195 NYDAYLWAREQQIT
-209 SGWKDGK
+209 SGWNDGK

-254 LTPFYRQIVWA
+254 STPFYRQIVWA

-271 TVSEGEA
+271 TVSEGDA

>member
-1 MSRNAKRSVTSHSST
+1 MSRNAKRSATSNSSP
-16 NHHHSAQ
+16 NHHESAQ
-23 ILTPVASAETSVE
+23 VLSSVDSADASDEQ
-36 PRKEPTSRRRRVEL
+36 RKKSTSRRRIEL

-82 DAAASVSASLR
+82 DTTVPTSASLY
-93 ASADSSPSQ
+93 ASADGSPSLSLSSPD
-102 SVSSPATKLHRPV
+102 TKLHRPV
-115 VASPDYQPV
+115 IASPDYQPA

-138 RWAVRAKVMDPD
+138 RWAVRAQVMDPD
-150 SEPLFGA
+150 SETLFGA
-157 DAVVTRGEL
+157 DNTVTRGEL

-177 SVTRPEHSPYEDV
+177 SVTRPDHSPYEDV
-190 NESDP
+190 DESDP
-195 NYDAYLWARDQQIT
+195 NYDAYLWAREQQIT
-209 SGWKDGK
+209 SGWNDGK

-254 LTPFYRQIVWA
+254 STPFYRQIVWA

-271 TVSEGEA
+271 TVSEGDA

>member
-1 MSRNAKRSVTSHSST
+1 MSRNAKRSATSNSSP
-16 NHHHSAQ
+16 NHHESAQ
-23 ILTPVASAETSVE
+23 VLSPVDSADASAEQ
-36 PRKEPTSRRRRVEL
+36 RKKSTSRRRIEL

-59 VLYLPFSPLLSMADP
+59 VLYLPFSPLLSMADS

-82 DAAASVSASLR
+82 DATVPTSASLY
-93 ASADSSPSQ
+93 ASADGSPSLSLSSPD
-102 SVSSPATKLHRPV
+102 TKLHRPV
-115 VASPDYQPV
+115 IASPDYQPA

-138 RWAVRAKVMDPD
+138 RWAVRAQVMNPD
-150 SEPLFGA
+150 SETLFGA
-157 DAVVTRGEL
+157 DNTVTRGEL

-177 SVTRPEHSPYEDV
+177 SVTRPDHSPYEDV
-190 NESDP
+190 DESDP

-209 SGWKDGK
+209 SGWNDGK

-254 LTPFYRQIVWA
+254 STPFYRQIVWA

-271 TVSEGEA
+271 TVSEGDA

>member
-1 MSRNAKRSVTSHSST
+1 MSRNAKRSATSNSSP
-16 NHHHSAQ
+16 NHHESAQ
-23 ILTPVASAETSVE
+23 VLSSVDSADASAEQ
-36 PRKEPTSRRRRVEL
+36 RKKSTSRRRIEL

-59 VLYLPFSPLLSMADP
+59 VLYLPFSPFLSMADS

-82 DAAASVSASLR
+82 DATVPTSASLY
-93 ASADSSPSQ
+93 ASADGSPSLSLSSPD
-102 SVSSPATKLHRPV
+102 TKLHRPV
-115 VASPDYQPV
+115 IASPDYQPA

-138 RWAVRAKVMDPD
+138 RWAVRAQVMDPD
-150 SEPLFGA
+150 SETLFGA
-157 DAVVTRGEL
+157 DNTVTRGEL

-177 SVTRPEHSPYEDV
+177 SVTRPDHSPYEDV
-190 NESDP
+190 DESDP

-209 SGWKDGK
+209 SGWNDGK

-239 KIQLTGTSPFSDVTS
+239 KIQLTGISPFSDVTS
-254 LTPFYRQIVWA
+254 STPFYRQIVWA

-271 TVSEGEA
+271 TVSEGDA

>member
-1 MSRNAKRSVTSHSST
+1 MSRNAKRSATSNSST
-16 NHHHSAQ
+16 NHHESAQ
-23 ILTPVASAETSVE
+23 VLSSVDSADASAEQ
-36 PRKEPTSRRRRVEL
+36 RKKSTSRRRIEL

-59 VLYLPFSPLLSMADP
+59 VLYLPFSPLLSMTDP

-82 DAAASVSASLR
+82 DATVPTSASLY
-93 ASADSSPSQ
+93 ASADGSPSLSLSSPD
-102 SVSSPATKLHRPV
+102 TKLHRPV
-115 VASPDYQPV
+115 IASPDYQPV

-138 RWAVRAKVMDPD
+138 RWAVRAQVMDPD
-150 SEPLFGA
+150 SETLFGA
-157 DAVVTRGEL
+157 DNTVTRGEL

-177 SVTRPEHSPYEDV
+177 SVTRPDHSPYEDV
-190 NESDP
+190 DESDP
-195 NYDAYLWARDQQIT
+195 NYDAYLWAREQQIT
-209 SGWKDGK
+209 SGWNDGK

-254 LTPFYRQIVWA
+254 STPFYRQIVWA

-271 TVSEGEA
+271 TVSEGDA